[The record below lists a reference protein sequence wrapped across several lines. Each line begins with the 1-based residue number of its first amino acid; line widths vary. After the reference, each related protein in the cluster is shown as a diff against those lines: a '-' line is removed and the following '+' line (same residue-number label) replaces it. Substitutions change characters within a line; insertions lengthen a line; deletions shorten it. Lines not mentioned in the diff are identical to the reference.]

1 MWVIWPWLV
10 IAVVLAAAVWALK
23 RQRRALDERVVS
35 VRARRALAN
44 MSWREVERVIG
55 EYVRGR
61 DFSVVETERAQPDG
75 AADLLL
81 TRLNEYYLVRSRHWR
96 DATVDAEAVRVFQQV
111 IAARHAV
118 GGFIVTSGS
127 FSPEARKLAQE
138 RQIELIDG
146 EQLAPVLAGWA
157 EPAGS

>member
-1 MWVIWPWLV
+1 
-10 IAVVLAAAVWALK
+10 
-23 RQRRALDERVVS
+23 
-35 VRARRALAN
+35 

-55 EYVRGR
+55 DYVRGR
-61 DFSVVETERAQPDG
+61 DFAVAERERAQPDG

-96 DATVDAEAVRVFQQV
+96 DATVGAEAVREFQRV
-111 IAARHAV
+111 MAARHAA

-127 FSPEARKLAQE
+127 FSPEARQLARE

-146 EQLAPVLAGWA
+146 AQLAPVLA
-157 EPAGS
+157 ERVRVAGS